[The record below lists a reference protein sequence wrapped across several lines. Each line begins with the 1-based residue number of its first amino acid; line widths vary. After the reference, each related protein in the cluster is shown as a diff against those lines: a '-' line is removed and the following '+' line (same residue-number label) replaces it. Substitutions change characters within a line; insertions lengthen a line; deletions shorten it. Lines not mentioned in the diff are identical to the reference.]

1 MRNETRKKQRG
12 SREKQRGAEIEQRE
26 AEIEQREAEI
36 EQREAEREARKLGD
50 PPILDWVRGSNPRSP
65 RHPSPTRA
73 G

>member
-1 MRNETRKKQRG
+1 MRSETRKKQRG
-12 SREKQRGAEIEQRE
+12 SGEKQRV

-50 PPILDWVRGSNPRSP
+50 PPILDRVRGSNPRSP

>member
-1 MRNETRKKQRG
+1 MRSETRKKQRG
-12 SREKQRGAEIEQRE
+12 SREKQRG

>member
-1 MRNETRKKQRG
+1 MRSETRKKQRG

-26 AEIEQREAEI
+26 AEIEQREAE
-36 EQREAEREARKLGD
+36 REARKLGD
-50 PPILDWVRGSNPRSP
+50 PPILDQVRGSNPRSP